1 MTSDGPTT
9 GVLEE
14 LRSLLEA
21 EGGPLAAAL
30 GPAAQDPRDPDVFAS
45 LAAGGRRASS
55 DPRGYALVVES
66 VFEGYLLHY
75 RCGRIV
81 QDADPDLRLLAGDHL
96 YAFGLARLASIGDL
110 EAVDELADLISLCA
124 QAHTRA
130 GAGRDSPWR
139 LTGALWASSVLAV
152 AGGSW
157 PAHEEAKRGA
167 RERGAKVIE
176 KVLDAAS
183 ERAQELGLA
192 PRLEHALIAFQRAV
206 EAELSTT

>member
-1 MTSDGPTT
+1 MTSDAPTT

-21 EGGPLAAAL
+21 EGGPLATAL
-30 GPAAQDPRDPDVFAS
+30 RPAQDLQPEVFAS
-45 LAAGGRRASS
+45 LAAGGRRTTG

-66 VFEGYLLHY
+66 IFEGYLLHY
-75 RCGRIV
+75 HGGRIV

-124 QAHTRA
+124 QAHA
-130 GAGRDSPWR
+130 GVDRQAGPPWELSR
-139 LTGALWASSVLAV
+139 ALWASSVLAV
-152 AGGSW
+152 AHGTW
-157 PAHEEAKRGA
+157 PGQEEAKRAA
-167 RERGAKVIE
+167 REQGAKVIK

-183 ERAQELGLA
+183 ERAQELGIA
-192 PRLEHALIAFQRAV
+192 PSLEHVLIAFQRTV
-206 EAELSTT
+206 EAKLSTT